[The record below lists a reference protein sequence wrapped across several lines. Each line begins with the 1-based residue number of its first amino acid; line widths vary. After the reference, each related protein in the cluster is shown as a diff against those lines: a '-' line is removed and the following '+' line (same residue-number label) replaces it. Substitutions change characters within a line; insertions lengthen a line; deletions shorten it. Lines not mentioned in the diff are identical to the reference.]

1 MVDRYD
7 ARPVRRSEEKG
18 AGWGLAAALVLL
30 ALLLFVV
37 SVRRQPPAPEAGDG
51 NVADTASNV
60 FPGVRARDTLRELIG
75 DGSPHPLGTPAH
87 DAVRDRVIARL
98 RSYGYEPAV
107 EKGNSCGPRSGKCGD
122 IQNIVARL
130 PGSQTTGTVLL
141 MAHYDS
147 VPTGPGAAD
156 DLTGTASVLEVARLL
171 KSGPAPRNDVLF
183 MLTDGEEAG
192 LLGAAWFVDNS
203 PYAKD
208 VKAVVNLEAR
218 GTSGPSLL
226 FETVGDNW
234 TIPLYAR
241 RASHPTT
248 SSVFATIYSLMP
260 NDTDLSVF
268 KKKQGSLVGVNF
280 AFINDP
286 LRYHTQGDSFENVSP
301 ASIQHHGDNALA
313 AVRGMAEVDLAGQP
327 HGQRTFFDVLGA
339 FVVSWPLSWSL
350 GLALLALVLVLAA
363 AVLAVRR
370 GTATGGGVAL
380 GFLAFLATLVLSG
393 LVAFVLTMIVRGR
406 FFVPNPFTLV
416 AAYWL
421 IPLALAGFI
430 ALALG
435 RRSRATGLWAGS
447 WLGWALLGLL
457 LVVALP
463 TPGISYLF
471 VVPALVAAVTGLAAF
486 GSRGVEGMGG
496 TVAVLLTAAV
506 AGVLWFPIVM
516 PLYDGLGRGALLP
529 IAVLVAIFLTAITP
543 LFVTAPVW
551 LRRGIPV
558 AALVAA
564 VILLIVQT
572 ATAPPPSPP
581 RKAAEMRGAPSI
593 LSAALIG

>member
-1 MVDRYD
+1 MVDRFD

-18 AGWGLAAALVLL
+18 AGWGLAAALILL

-37 SVRRQPPAPEAGDG
+37 NARRQPPAPAGGDG
-51 NVADTASNV
+51 DPANAASNT
-60 FPGVRARDTLRELIG
+60 FPGTRARDTLRELLG
-75 DGSPHPLGTPAH
+75 DGAPHPLGSPAH
-87 DAVRDRVIARL
+87 DAVRDRVMARL
-98 RSYGYEPAV
+98 RSYGYEPTV
-107 EKGNSCGPRSGKCGD
+107 EKGNSCGPHSGTCGD
-122 IQNIVARL
+122 IQNVMARL
-130 PGSQTTGTVLL
+130 PGGQPGKPSTGTVLL

-156 DLTGTASVLEVARLL
+156 DLTGTAAVLEVARLL

-183 MLTDGEEAG
+183 MLTDGEELG

-203 PYAKD
+203 PSAKD

-234 TIPLYAR
+234 TIPLYAQ
-241 RASHPTT
+241 RASHPIT
-248 SSVFATIYSLMP
+248 SSVFATIYGLMP
-260 NDTDLSVF
+260 NDTDLTVF
-268 KKKQGSLVGVNF
+268 KKKQDSLVGVNF

-286 LRYHTQGDSFENVSP
+286 LRYHSEGDSFENVSP

-313 AVRGMAEVDLAGQP
+313 AVRGLMDVDLASQP
-327 HGQRTFFDVLGA
+327 HGKRAFFDVLGF
-339 FVVSWPLSWSL
+339 FVMSWPLSWSL

-370 GTATGGGVAL
+370 GTATAGGVAL
-380 GFLAFLATLVLSG
+380 GFLAFLLTLVLSG
-393 LVAFVLTMIVRGR
+393 IATFVLLKLVRGR
-406 FFVPNPFTLV
+406 FFVPDPFTLV

-421 IPLALAGFI
+421 LSLAVAGFV
-430 ALALG
+430 AAGLG
-435 RRSRATGLWAGS
+435 RRSRATGLWAGA
-447 WLGWALLGLL
+447 WLGWALLGIL

-471 VVPALVAAVTGLAAF
+471 VVPALVAAVTSLVSF
-486 GSRGVEGMGG
+486 GSRGVDGTGG

-506 AGVLWFPIVM
+506 AAVLWFPIVL

-529 IAVLVAIFLTAITP
+529 IAVLVAIFFTAITP

-551 LRRGIPV
+551 LRRGVPIL
-558 AALVAA
+558 ALVVA
-564 VILLIVQT
+564 VILLAVQV
-572 ATAPPPSPP
+572 ATAPPP
-581 RKAAEMRGAPSI
+581 RKAAELGGAPS
-593 LSAALIG
+593 ALIG

>member
-1 MVDRYD
+1 MVDRFD
-7 ARPVRRSEEKG
+7 ARPVRRSEELGG

-51 NVADTASNV
+51 NAAANA
-60 FPGVRARDTLRELIG
+60 FPGTRARDTLRELIG
-75 DGSPHPLGTPAH
+75 DGSPHPLGSPAH

-98 RSYGYEPAV
+98 QSYGFAPVV
-107 EKGNSCGPRSGKCGD
+107 EKGNSCGPRSGVCGD
-122 IQNIVARL
+122 IQNVVARL
-130 PGSQTTGTVLL
+130 PGSSSAGGSTGTVLL

-156 DLTGTASVLEVARLL
+156 DLTGTAVVLEAARLL

-183 MLTDGEEAG
+183 LLTDGEESG
-192 LLGAAWFVDNS
+192 LLGAAWFVDHS
-203 PYAKD
+203 PFAKD

-234 TIPLYAR
+234 TIPLYAK

-268 KKKQGSLVGVNF
+268 KKKQDSLVGVNF
-280 AFINDP
+280 AFIQDP
-286 LRYHTQGDSFENVSP
+286 LRYHTRGDNFENVSP

-327 HGQRTFFDVLGA
+327 HGRRAFFDVLGA

-370 GTATGGGVAL
+370 GATTGGGVAL
-380 GFLAFLATLVLSG
+380 GFAAFLLTLVLTG
-393 LVAFVLTMIVRGR
+393 IAAFVLTKIAGGR
-406 FFVPNPFTLV
+406 YFVPKPLPLV
-416 AAYWL
+416 AAFWL
-421 IPLALAGFI
+421 LPLALAGFV
-430 ALALG
+430 ALELG
-435 RRSRATGLWAGS
+435 RRSRATGLWAGA
-447 WLGWALLGLL
+447 WLGWALLGIL
-457 LVVALP
+457 LVAVLP

-471 VVPALVAAVTGLAAF
+471 VVPALVAGVTGLLFF
-486 GSRGVEGMGG
+486 GSRGVDGGGG
-496 TVAVLLTAAV
+496 TVAVLLTTAV
-506 AGVLWFPIVM
+506 AAVLWFPIVM

-529 IAVLVAIFLTAITP
+529 IAVLLAIFFAAVGP
-543 LFVTAPVW
+543 LFVTAPKW
-551 LRRGIPV
+551 LRRGIPL
-558 AALVAA
+558 AALAAA
-564 VILLIVQT
+564 VVLLIVHMTT
-572 ATAPPPSPP
+572 AQPAK
-581 RKAAEMRGAPSI
+581 KAAAAPGVPSV
-593 LSAALIG
+593 LAS

>member
-1 MVDRYD
+1 MVDRFD
-7 ARPVRRSEEKG
+7 ARPVRRSEEPV
-18 AGWGLAAALVLL
+18 AGWGLAAALIVL
-30 ALLLFVV
+30 ALLLLVV

-51 NVADTASNV
+51 NAAAGV
-60 FPGVRARDTLRELIG
+60 FPGTRARDTLRELLG
-75 DGSPHPLGTPAH
+75 DGAPHPLGSPAH

-107 EKGNSCGPRSGKCGD
+107 EKGSSCGPRSGTCGD
-122 IQNIVARL
+122 IQNIMARL
-130 PGSQTTGTVLL
+130 PGGQPGKPSTGTVLL

-156 DLTGTASVLEVARLL
+156 DLTGTAAVLEVARLL
-171 KSGPAPRNDVLF
+171 KSAPAPRNDVLF
-183 MLTDGEEAG
+183 LLTDGEELG

-203 PYAKD
+203 PSVKD

-234 TIPLYAR
+234 TIPLYAQ
-241 RASHPTT
+241 RASHPIT
-248 SSVFATIYSLMP
+248 SSVFATIYGLMP

-268 KKKQGSLVGVNF
+268 KKKQDSLVGVNF
-280 AFINDP
+280 AFINAP

-313 AVRGMAEVDLAGQP
+313 AVRGLAEVDLAGQP
-327 HGQRTFFDVLGA
+327 HGQRAFFDVLGA
-339 FVVSWPLSWSL
+339 CVVSWPLSWSL
-350 GLALLALVLVLAA
+350 GLSLLALVLVLAA

-393 LVAFVLTMIVRGR
+393 IAAFVLVKIAGGR
-406 FFVPNPFTLV
+406 FFVPHPFKLV
-416 AAYWL
+416 AAFWL
-421 IPLALAGFI
+421 VPLALAGLV
-430 ALALG
+430 ALELG
-435 RRSRATGLWAGS
+435 RRSRATGLWAGA

-457 LVVALP
+457 LIVALP
-463 TPGISYLF
+463 APGISYLF
-471 VVPALVAAVTGLAAF
+471 VVPALVAAVTSLVSF
-486 GSRGVEGMGG
+486 GSRGVDGTGG

-506 AGVLWFPIVM
+506 AAVLWFPIVL
-516 PLYDGLGRGALLP
+516 PLYDGLGKGALLP
-529 IAVLVAIFLTAITP
+529 IAVLLAIFFAAIAP
-543 LFVTAPVW
+543 LFVTAPAW
-551 LRRGIPV
+551 LRRGVPI

-564 VILLIVQT
+564 VVLLAVQVV
-572 ATAPPPSPP
+572 TAPPASPQ
-581 RKAAEMRGAPSI
+581 RNAAERGGAPWI
-593 LSAALIG
+593 LIA

>member
-1 MVDRYD
+1 MVDRFD
-7 ARPVRRSEEKG
+7 ARPVRRSEEPG

-37 SVRRQPPAPEAGDG
+37 SVRRQPPAPEAGEG
-51 NVADTASNV
+51 NAASNT
-60 FPGVRARDTLRELIG
+60 FPGTRARDTLRELIG
-75 DGSPHPLGTPAH
+75 DGSPHSLGSPAH

-107 EKGNSCGPRSGKCGD
+107 EKGSSCGPRSGTCGD

-130 PGSQTTGTVLL
+130 AGTQPTGTVLL

-156 DLTGTASVLEVARLL
+156 DLTGTAAVLEVARLL
-171 KSGPAPRNDVLF
+171 KSAPAPRNDVLF

-203 PYAKD
+203 PFAKD

-226 FETVGDNW
+226 FETLGDNW
-234 TIPLYAR
+234 TIPLYAE

-268 KKKQGSLVGVNF
+268 KKRQDSLVGVNF

-313 AVRGMAEVDLAGQP
+313 AVRGLAAVDLTRQP
-327 HGQRTFFDVLGA
+327 HGRRAFFDVLGA

-370 GTATGGGVAL
+370 GATTGGGVAL
-380 GFLAFLATLVLSG
+380 GFLAFLMTLVLTG
-393 LVAFVLTMIVRGR
+393 ILAFVLTKIVRGR

-430 ALALG
+430 ALELG
-435 RRSRATGLWAGS
+435 RRSRATGLWAGV

-486 GSRGVEGMGG
+486 GSRGVDGTGG
-496 TVAVLLTAAV
+496 TVAVLLTTAV
-506 AGVLWFPIVM
+506 AAVLWFPIVM

-529 IAVLVAIFLTAITP
+529 IAVLLAIFFASIAP
-543 LFVTAPVW
+543 LFVTAPAW
-551 LRRGIPV
+551 LRRGIPI

-564 VILLIVQT
+564 VILLIVQIS
-572 ATAPPPSPP
+572 TAPAPAK
-581 RKAAEMRGAPSI
+581 RAAEMRGAPS
-593 LSAALIG
+593 LRIG